1 MLTNKQECGIIQ
13 SQGKTPDIDEE
24 GTTTMNRTDFGKRV
38 FQEFNFHHWIE
49 IRKGQVFYMYFIMDE
64 KRNTLLRSKFYDDMD
79 ECLEA
84 ARNRLD
90 EMI

>member
-1 MLTNKQECGIIQ
+1 
-13 SQGKTPDIDEE
+13 
-24 GTTTMNRTDFGKRV
+24 MNRTDFGKRV
-38 FQEFNFHHWIE
+38 FQEFNFNHWIE

-64 KRNTLLRSKFYDDMD
+64 KRNTIVRSKFYGDMN

-90 EMI
+90 EMMVGG

>member
-1 MLTNKQECGIIQ
+1 MTR
-13 SQGKTPDIDEE
+13 S
-24 GTTTMNRTDFGKRV
+24 DFGKRV
-38 FQEFNFHHWIE
+38 FQEFNSHHWIE

-64 KRNTLLRSKFYDDMD
+64 KRNTLVRSKFYGDMD

>member
-1 MLTNKQECGIIQ
+1 
-13 SQGKTPDIDEE
+13 
-24 GTTTMNRTDFGKRV
+24 MNRTDFGNRV
-38 FQEFNFHHWIE
+38 FQEFNFQQWIE
-49 IRKGQVFYMYFIMDE
+49 IRKGQMFYVYFIMDE
-64 KRNTLLRSKFYDDMD
+64 KRNTIVRSKFYGDID

>member
-1 MLTNKQECGIIQ
+1 
-13 SQGKTPDIDEE
+13 
-24 GTTTMNRTDFGKRV
+24 MNRTDFGKKV
-38 FQEFNFHHWIE
+38 FQDFNFNHWIE

-64 KRNTLLRSKFYDDMD
+64 KRNTLIRSKFYDDMV

>member
-1 MLTNKQECGIIQ
+1 MK
-13 SQGKTPDIDEE
+13 
-24 GTTTMNRTDFGKRV
+24 RTDFGKQV
-38 FQEFNFHHWIE
+38 FQEFNFNHWIE
-49 IRKGQVFYMYFIMDE
+49 IRKGEIFYAYFIMDE
-64 KRNTLLRSKFYDDMD
+64 KRNTLIRSKFYGDIA